1 MDGLD
6 SLSTLMWNAMHP
18 LNVILVDSIAL
29 LGLWRRHRTNMEYSN
44 QTKIIT
50 GSSRSSIQSGIASLA
65 WMVRSNRRH
74 IRYRTYQQLPG
85 QKRANRKSKENQGIG
100 QHLPLANEECV
111 SYG

>member
-18 LNVILVDSIAL
+18 YCVA
-29 LGLWRRHRTNMEYSN
+29 WFM
-44 QTKIIT
+44 
-50 GSSRSSIQSGIASLA
+50 ASAQDKYGA